1 MARKLAQWA
10 KTPYVVSMTKAH
22 AHSTQDADP
31 DQIESADGGIGASV
45 LRVLG
50 VLARP
55 EMKRWRPI
63 MVLAVVLTLAAKVIA
78 VAAPLYL
85 GRAINALEGGNA
97 TSEALSAALL
107 FLLFFTGGRF
117 LSAGLPQV
125 RDWFFTP
132 VSQDAQRVVCVEA
145 FGYAQHLS
153 LGFHQTR
160 RTGALN
166 RIIERGAGAVDY
178 LLRFIAFNIGPTF
191 IELAL
196 AAALLATAY
205 DPWLAVIAV
214 VTIIG
219 YAVFTFL
226 MTEWRVRQRRR
237 MNEADTELRAGAVDS
252 LTNFETV
259 KAFAA
264 EDRETDR
271 FDRAMK
277 AYNVRYVEAHRS
289 LTLLN
294 AGQSLIMN
302 GGLMAMMG
310 FSAWR
315 VWQGELQIGAI
326 AAVMMLM
333 MNLYRPL
340 NILGWAWREIKQGAV
355 DLEKLFGLMAMENDV
370 ADKPDASLL
379 VAPKGDVTFENVAF
393 SHKGR
398 VIGIEDVS
406 FHVPAGKKLAFVGTS
421 GAGKST
427 LLKLLFRF
435 YDVDAGR
442 VLVDGIDVRDVQQ
455 TSLRQALG
463 LVPQDVV
470 LFNDTLRANIN
481 YGRPDASDAEL
492 QEAAR
497 RAQLSEFVAKLPDGW
512 DTRVGERGLK
522 LSGGEKQRVGIAR
535 VILNNPS
542 VLVLDEATS
551 ALDSATE
558 QAVQDALEAASKG
571 RTTLMVAHRL
581 STVQG
586 ADEIIVLEEGRI
598 VERGTHNALLAMDGK
613 YTDMWQRQISDMSAP
628 AIAE

>member
-1 MARKLAQWA
+1 M
-10 KTPYVVSMTKAH
+10 
-22 AHSTQDADP
+22 AHSNP
-31 DQIESADGGIGASV
+31 DQIETADGGIGASV
-45 LRVLG
+45 MRVVS

-55 EMKRWRPI
+55 ELKKWRPV
-63 MVLAVVLTLAAKVIA
+63 MALALVLTLVSKVIA
-78 VAAPLYL
+78 VAAPVYL
-85 GRAINALEGGNA
+85 GKAIDVLAEGGGGQA
-97 TSEALSAALL
+97 ALSASLL
-107 FLLFFTGGRF
+107 FLLFYTGGRF

-145 FGYAQHLS
+145 FGHAQHLS

-196 AAALLATAY
+196 AAVLLATAY

-289 LTLLN
+289 LTMLN

-355 DLEKLFGLMAMENDV
+355 DLEKLFGLMGMENDV
-370 ADKPDASLL
+370 ADKPGA
-379 VAPKGDVTFENVAF
+379 VALHQPKGGVKFEGVGF
-393 SHKGR
+393 SHEGR
-398 VIGIEDVS
+398 AVGIEDVS
-406 FHVPAGKKLAFVGTS
+406 FDVPAGKSIAFVGTS

-435 YDVDAGR
+435 YDVEAGR
-442 VLVDGIDVRDVQQ
+442 VLVDGQDVRDLEQ
-455 TSLRQALG
+455 TSLRRALG

-470 LFNDTLRANIN
+470 LFNDTIRANLS
-481 YGRPDASDAEL
+481 YGKPDATEL
-492 QEAAR
+492 ELEDAAR
-497 RAQLSEFVAKLPDGW
+497 RAQLFPFIQGLPDGW
-512 DTRVGERGLK
+512 ETRVGERGLK

-535 VILNNPS
+535 VILTNPAI
-542 VLVLDEATS
+542 LVLDEATS

-558 QAVQDALEAASKG
+558 AAVQDALEEAARG

-581 STVQG
+581 STVQN
-586 ADEIIVLEEGRI
+586 ADEIIVLRAGKI
-598 VERGTHNALLAMDGK
+598 IERGSHHGLLAQNGA
-613 YTDMWQRQISDMSAP
+613 YSDMWQRQAADRKFQT
-628 AIAE
+628 AE

>member
-1 MARKLAQWA
+1 MCGA
-10 KTPYVVSMTKAH
+10 PYLRAMSKH
-22 AHSTQDADP
+22 AATANP
-31 DQIESADGGIGASV
+31 DQIETADGGIGTSV
-45 LRVLG
+45 LRVVS
-50 VLARP
+50 VLTRP
-55 EMKRWRPI
+55 ELKKWRPV
-63 MVLAVVLTLAAKVIA
+63 MALAVVLTLGAKIIA
-78 VAAPLYL
+78 VAAPVYL
-85 GRAINALEGGNA
+85 GRAIDALVDSA
-97 TSEALSAALL
+97 SERAALSASLL
-107 FLLFFTGGRF
+107 FLLFYTGGRF

-125 RDWFFTP
+125 RDWFFSP

-145 FGYAQHLS
+145 FGHAQNLS

-178 LLRFIAFNIGPTF
+178 LLRFIAFNIGPTL
-191 IELAL
+191 IELVL
-196 AAALLATAY
+196 AAGLLAVAY

-214 VTIIG
+214 VTVIG
-219 YAVFTFL
+219 YAVFTFA

-237 MNEADTELRAGAVDS
+237 MNEADTELRAGAIDS

-264 EDRETDR
+264 EARETDR
-271 FDRAMK
+271 YNRAMK
-277 AYNVRYVEAHRS
+277 TYNRCFVEANRS

-294 AGQSLIMN
+294 AGQALIMN

-310 FSAWR
+310 FTALR
-315 VWQGELQIGAI
+315 VWQGQLQIGAI

-355 DLEKLFGLMAMENDV
+355 DLEKLFGLLGMQSEV
-370 ADKPDASLL
+370 ADKEGAQALT
-379 VAPKGDVTFENVAF
+379 APKGHVRFEGVSF
-393 SHKGR
+393 SHQGR
-398 VIGIEDVS
+398 AVGIKDVS
-406 FHVPAGKKLAFVGTS
+406 FDVPPGKTIAFVGTS

-435 YDVDAGR
+435 YDVEGGR
-442 VLVDGIDVRDVQQ
+442 VLMDGHDVRDLQQ
-455 TSLRQALG
+455 TSLRRALG

-470 LFNDTLRANIN
+470 LFNDTIKANLA
-481 YGRPDASDAEL
+481 YGMPEASLDALE
-492 QEAAR
+492 EAAR
-497 RAQLSEFVAKLPDGW
+497 RAQLLPFIQSLPDGW

-535 VILNNPS
+535 VILTDPAI
-542 VLVLDEATS
+542 LVLDEATS

-558 QAVQDALEAASKG
+558 AAVQDALEDAARG

-581 STVQG
+581 STVQS
-586 ADEIIVLEEGRI
+586 ADEIIVLKDGQI
-598 VERGTHNALLAMDGK
+598 VERGSHALLLAQNGE
-613 YTDMWQRQISDMSAP
+613 YADMWLRQAADIGLQAQ
-628 AIAE
+628 IAE